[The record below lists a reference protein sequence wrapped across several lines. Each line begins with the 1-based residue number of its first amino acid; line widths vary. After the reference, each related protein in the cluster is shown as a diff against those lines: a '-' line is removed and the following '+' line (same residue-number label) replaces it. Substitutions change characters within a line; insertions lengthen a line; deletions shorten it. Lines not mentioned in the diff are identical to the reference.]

1 MSNLT
6 ARLRGL
12 TGNLLRTG
20 FFSVFFSQVLCKVL
34 TFIGGMVIV
43 RILSKSDY
51 GAYTYV
57 LNCYGMLMLLGDLGC
72 CVAVMQFCNENY
84 ADPQKFDAYFTYG
97 LKRAMLFSLFTS
109 FLLLV
114 SPLFYPFKAAEAARL
129 TRMLCLMPV
138 LGTASNL
145 LLVNLRIRLENTRF
159 AAVNFFQTFI
169 HYLVI
174 LPLSYWFGIT
184 GAIFSNYVIQILV
197 LLFSLAVSR
206 KLLHFSWR
214 NDVLALR
221 EKWNFLKLAVGSQ
234 LNNGTSQAL
243 MLLDVCL
250 IGVIIGSDEVIS
262 SYKVATTIPTAL
274 SFIPNAIMTY
284 ANPYFA
290 RNIQNRSWVRRSYF
304 KLTLGCAAGNLII
317 TLGGIL
323 SAFWVIPLIF
333 GRQYE
338 DAVSCFIVL
347 MIGYFFSASFQVL
360 SQNIIYTQ
368 RKVRVNIIIT
378 FLSGVSNC
386 VLDAVLIFNYGSIGA
401 ALATTLVHV
410 INSALCVGYLCFYLR
425 EAKT

>member
-1 MSNLT
+1 M
-6 ARLRGL
+6 
-12 TGNLLRTG
+12 RTG

-114 SPLFYPFKAAEAARL
+114 SPLFYPFKTAEAARL

-145 LLVNLRIRLENTRF
+145 LQVNLRIRLENTRF

>member
-12 TGNLLRTG
+12 TGKLLRTG

-34 TFIGGMVIV
+34 SFVGGMVIV

-72 CVAVMQFCNENY
+72 YVAVMQFCNENH

-114 SPLFYPFKAAEAARL
+114 SPLFYPFKTVEAAGL

-138 LGTASNL
+138 LGTASNFL
-145 LLVNLRIRLENTRF
+145 LANLLIRLENTRF
-159 AAVNFFQTFI
+159 AAVNLFQTFI

-197 LLFSLAVSR
+197 LLFSLAASR

-214 NDVLALR
+214 NDVLDLR
-221 EKWNFLKLAVGSQ
+221 EKWNFLKLAVSSQ

-262 SYKVATTIPTAL
+262 SYKVSTTIPTAL
-274 SFIPNAIMTY
+274 SFIPIAIMTY

-317 TLGGIL
+317 TLGSIL

-347 MIGYFFSASFQVL
+347 MIGYFFSASFQVP

-386 VLDAVLIFNYGSIGA
+386 VLDAVLIFYYGSIGA
-401 ALATTLVHV
+401 ALATTLVHI